1 MDIYFT
7 YCNKNSNVKIK
18 GGKEKGEEQQGPNI
32 NTKKAEDK
40 AKGGKERQGRNINT
54 KKTEEKAKGGKEQQG
69 RNNLKAKAAATRRA
83 Y

>member
-18 GGKEKGEEQQGPNI
+18 GGKEKGEEQQGRNI
-32 NTKKAEDK
+32 NTKKAED
-40 AKGGKERQGRNINT
+40 
-54 KKTEEKAKGGKEQQG
+54 KAKGGKEQQG